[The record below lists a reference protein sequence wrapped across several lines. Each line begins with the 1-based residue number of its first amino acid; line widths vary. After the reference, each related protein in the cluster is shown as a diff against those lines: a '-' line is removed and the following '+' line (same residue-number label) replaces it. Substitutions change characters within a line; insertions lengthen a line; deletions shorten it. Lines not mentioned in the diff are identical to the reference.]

1 MKKSA
6 KGKQSGRKKMKPR
19 VRSEKNDEAEV
30 PECLGCGG
38 WQAGPASPQ
47 SQAPSEVLSPGTTI
61 FKTDGKGLLRV
72 GEGAP
77 GAELC
82 HLHSHHPHSCPEPPL
97 RPPGS
102 RPHHLETSA
111 LIDSVSFTLTANP
124 RAGGAQGLPETE
136 GREKCLQWVLT
147 GHAAPG

>member
-1 MKKSA
+1 
-6 KGKQSGRKKMKPR
+6 MKPR

-61 FKTDGKGLLRV
+61 FKTDGKGAAPGGG
-72 GEGAP
+72 GEHS

-82 HLHSHHPHSCPEPPL
+82 HLHSHHPHSCPEPPPQAPRL
-97 RPPGS
+97 QAPPS
-102 RPHHLETSA
+102 RNLCT
-111 LIDSVSFTLTANP
+111 D
-124 RAGGAQGLPETE
+124 
-136 GREKCLQWVLT
+136 
-147 GHAAPG
+147 